1 MRKIIFQM
9 MTTVDGFFEG
19 PNREL
24 DWHVV
29 DDEFSHYAI
38 DLLNS
43 VDTILFG
50 RLTYQMMAEYWQSG
64 KAAADDPVIAERMNT
79 LPKMV
84 FSTTLENTDW
94 SNTRLVRNNVAG
106 ELMKMKEQ
114 PGRNMVIFGSSNLA
128 VSLTKLGLIDEYR
141 IVVNPIVLGSGKA
154 LLQGLQGR
162 LTLKLVTS
170 RTFASG
176 NVLLCYRPDKGEAR

>member
-64 KAAADDPVIAERMNT
+64 KAAADDPVVHVEDA
-79 LPKMV
+79 
-84 FSTTLENTDW
+84 
-94 SNTRLVRNNVAG
+94 
-106 ELMKMKEQ
+106 
-114 PGRNMVIFGSSNLA
+114 
-128 VSLTKLGLIDEYR
+128 
-141 IVVNPIVLGSGKA
+141 
-154 LLQGLQGR
+154 LQGVPHQNVGGEQQVGPRQG
-162 LTLKLVTS
+162 
-170 RTFASG
+170 
-176 NVLLCYRPDKGEAR
+176 ARD